1 MHCLNSDEQ
10 YSYPYPQV
18 QPPNCVVQSMFCDAC
33 PQLAKTS
40 SGADISKKSGTKV
53 FKIETLKKHEKSQAH
68 VSCTE
73 TLKARQKPQESP
85 LAKSLNKASTSA
97 DAKLGK
103 KILTAF
109 TVVALERPFD
119 DYETVC
125 ALQNING
132 ADLGETYVTRS
143 ACTEFLSN
151 ISEVMKDE
159 IAEKLRGNNFLS
171 VMADGGTD
179 QGVMEEV
186 LVYVR
191 YLDMELGKP
200 VNEYLA
206 IQEPKSG
213 SGADVLDAISFAIS
227 NTTRMED
234 SAWKEKLTSFGS
246 DGCAVMTGAKNGV
259 WGLLRNDSSTTN
271 FKEFWC
277 GAHRVE
283 LAVVKSLQHFEEFN
297 KLRETLQSL
306 YKEYHYSPKALRELR
321 ELAEA
326 LEEKVSRPLNVL
338 GARWLPHL
346 ETALKILFSGF
357 KVLIMH
363 SQNTK
368 EGRVGSAGRQ
378 GRATFSVKFLTS
390 MKGLLFTHLTW
401 DIVEEAAQLSKVFQA
416 NFTTV
421 TRVIAAVNNFKL
433 R

>member
-1 MHCLNSDEQ
+1 
-10 YSYPYPQV
+10 
-18 QPPNCVVQSMFCDAC
+18 
-33 PQLAKTS
+33 
-40 SGADISKKSGTKV
+40 
-53 FKIETLKKHEKSQAH
+53 
-68 VSCTE
+68 
-73 TLKARQKPQESP
+73 
-85 LAKSLNKASTSA
+85 
-97 DAKLGK
+97 
-103 KILTAF
+103 
-109 TVVALERPFD
+109 
-119 DYETVC
+119 
-125 ALQNING
+125 
-132 ADLGETYVTRS
+132 
-143 ACTEFLSN
+143 
-151 ISEVMKDE
+151 MKDE
-159 IAEKLRGNNFLS
+159 IAEKLRGKNFLS
-171 VMADGGTD
+171 AMADGGTD

-206 IQEPKSG
+206 IQKPKSG
-213 SGADVLDAISFAIS
+213 SGADVLDAISFTIS
-227 NTTRMED
+227 NTTGMEE
-234 SAWKEKLTSFGS
+234 SEWKEKLMSFGS

-259 WGLLRNDSSTTN
+259 WGLLQNDSSTTN

-283 LAVVKSLQHFEEFN
+283 LAVLKSLQHFEEFN
-297 KLRETLQSL
+297 KLCETLQSL
-306 YKEYHYSPKALRELR
+306 YKTYHYSPKALRELR

-401 DIVEEAAQLSKVFQA
+401 DIVEEAIQLSKVFQG

-421 TRVIAAVNNFKL
+421 TCVIAAVNNFKMRL
-433 R
+433 LAMKKKNGQRLHHFLQQMEGNDSFSEITIVSGGNDVKEFEAKKQAVLDDILENVEERFG

>member
-1 MHCLNSDEQ
+1 M
-10 YSYPYPQV
+10 
-18 QPPNCVVQSMFCDAC
+18 
-33 PQLAKTS
+33 
-40 SGADISKKSGTKV
+40 
-53 FKIETLKKHEKSQAH
+53 
-68 VSCTE
+68 
-73 TLKARQKPQESP
+73 
-85 LAKSLNKASTSA
+85 
-97 DAKLGK
+97 
-103 KILTAF
+103 
-109 TVVALERPFD
+109 ALERPFD
-119 DYETVC
+119 DYETAC
-125 ALQNING
+125 ALQNIYG

-143 ACTEFLSN
+143 ACTEFLPH
-151 ISEVMKDE
+151 SEVMKDE

-179 QGVMEEV
+179 QSVMEQV

-213 SGADVLDAISFAIS
+213 SGADVWDAISFAIS
-227 NTTRMED
+227 NTTGMEH
-234 SAWKEKLTSFGS
+234 SEWKEKLTSFGS

-259 WGLLRNDSSTTN
+259 WGLVRNDSSTTN

-283 LAVVKSLQHFEEFN
+283 LAVVMSLQHFEELN

-346 ETALKILFSGF
+346 ESALKIIFNGF

-368 EGRVGSAGRQ
+368 EGGVGSAGRQ

-401 DIVEEAAQLSKVFQA
+401 DMEEAAQLSKVFQA

-421 TRVIAAVNNFKL
+421 THVIAAVNNFKL
-433 R
+433 RLLAMKKKNGQRLHHFLQQMEGNSFSKITIVSGGNDLKEFEAKKQAVLDDILENVKERFGYLENDPVLKAAAVLDPDVWPKCRTKHA

>member
-1 MHCLNSDEQ
+1 
-10 YSYPYPQV
+10 
-18 QPPNCVVQSMFCDAC
+18 
-33 PQLAKTS
+33 
-40 SGADISKKSGTKV
+40 
-53 FKIETLKKHEKSQAH
+53 
-68 VSCTE
+68 
-73 TLKARQKPQESP
+73 
-85 LAKSLNKASTSA
+85 
-97 DAKLGK
+97 
-103 KILTAF
+103 
-109 TVVALERPFD
+109 
-119 DYETVC
+119 
-125 ALQNING
+125 
-132 ADLGETYVTRS
+132 
-143 ACTEFLSN
+143 
-151 ISEVMKDE
+151 
-159 IAEKLRGNNFLS
+159 
-171 VMADGGTD
+171 MADGGTD

-186 LVYVR
+186 LVYVC

-227 NTTRMED
+227 NTTGMED

-259 WGLLRNDSSTTN
+259 WGLLRSDSSTTN

-416 NFTTV
+416 NFTTWSPN
-421 TRVIAAVNNFKL
+421 TCDCGSQQLRVEITCHEKEE
-433 R
+433 